1 MPDRYKDAFCSDS
14 VRKLINEEND
24 DVASHDERDAFHRKH
39 AGDNRIPDYNKLINH
54 EAQKFENKQK
64 PQGLQKYFSA
74 MFDKEHE

>member
-1 MPDRYKDAFCSDS
+1 MQNRYKEAFCGD
-14 VRKLINEEND
+14 VRHLNEE
-24 DVASHDERDAFHRKH
+24 DVNSNDERDAFHRKH

-74 MFDKEHE
+74 MFDAKKEENK